1 LEETLMT
8 SLFSKDGQL
17 LAPNEG
23 EAVWFNG
30 ALVLIKSTSEQTS
43 GRLSAVE
50 FVCPKGF
57 ASPLHV
63 HRNDDELFYVL
74 SGEVRFQLGEKVV
87 EGTAGS
93 FVYGPQG
100 VGHSFRID
108 SPEARLLLV
117 FGPGAGTEGLF
128 REGGKPARTVAIP
141 PADETFTDI
150 PTLMA
155 IAQRHG
161 QDFVGPPLPP
171 KD

>member
-1 LEETLMT
+1 MT
-8 SLFSKDGQL
+8 FMPSKDGQV
-17 LAPNEG
+17 LAPNDG

-30 ALVLIKSTSEQTS
+30 ALVLIKSTSEQTG

-63 HRNDDELFYVL
+63 HRNDDEFFYVL

-117 FGPGAGTEGLF
+117 FGPGVGTENLF
-128 REGGKPARTVAIP
+128 REGGKPARTVGLP
-141 PADETFTDI
+141 PAGEKFMDI
-150 PTLMA
+150 PALME
-155 IAQRHG
+155 IAQRRG